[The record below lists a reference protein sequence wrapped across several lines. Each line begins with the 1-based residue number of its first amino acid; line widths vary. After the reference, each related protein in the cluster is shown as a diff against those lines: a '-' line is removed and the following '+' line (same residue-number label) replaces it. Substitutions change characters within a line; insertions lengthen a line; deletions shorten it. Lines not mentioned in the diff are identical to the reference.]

1 MFRFIPGIGLL
12 LGSVLLLGSES
23 PLSAQQ
29 FRSLQANPAT
39 PQVPLNNF
47 NFQRIVTNPNGVG
60 SNVVNGANAGVGQT
74 TQPMN
79 NANAIING
87 LNNGTIGNGANG
99 QFTNPYTTGIN
110 SSPYANAA
118 LDPTNYNMMN
128 YGNPYG
134 IPPGT
139 PINPFYNPM
148 FNPYPFLPPN
158 SVGMAGPQVQ
168 MPSPAQLYNY
178 NFNFAYLSNPYL
190 NPLSNPAFSGP
201 FPAGAFNAGTALNLM
216 GAGNILQNF
225 PLPTPNFNGPSA
237 GNNNNNNN
245 NNNPFP

>member
-1 MFRFIPGIGLL
+1 MSRFIPGIALF
-12 LGSVLLLGSES
+12 LGAVLLLGSES

-29 FRSLQANPAT
+29 FRT
-39 PQVPLNNF
+39 VPLNPAIPQAPVNNF
-47 NFQRIVTNPNGVG
+47 NMQRIGNNPNGG
-60 SNVVNGANAGVGQT
+60 AANVIGGNNAAAGQAAPP
-74 TQPMN
+74 QN

-87 LNNGTIGNGANG
+87 LNNGTINNGAMG
-99 QFTNPYTTGIN
+99 QFTNPYTAGIN
-110 SSPYANAA
+110 SSPYYNAA

-148 FNPYPFLPPN
+148 FNPLPFLPPA
-158 SVGMAGPQVQ
+158 SVGMVGPQTA
-168 MPSPAQLYNY
+168 MPNPAQLYNFNY
-178 NFNFAYLSNPYL
+178 NFAYLSNPYL

-201 FPAGAFNAGTALNLM
+201 FPAGAFNAGTSLNLL

-225 PLPTPNFNGPSA
+225 PLPVPNFNAPSA
-237 GNNNNNNN
+237 GNNNG
-245 NNNPFP
+245 NPFP